1 MEDRTLKIIFNKS
14 GSGSITPKMN
24 IPISWLKDMGVTIQ
38 EREVIAIY
46 DEDKKEIIIKKK
58 K

>member
-1 MEDRTLKIIFNKS
+1 MKDRTLKIIFNKS

-24 IPISWLKDMGVTIQ
+24 VPIRWLKDMGVNEQ
-38 EREVIAIY
+38 EREVVAEY
-46 DEDKKEIIIKKK
+46 DEERQQIIIKKK